1 MATECPRTVTTH
13 REIALPPEIVAL
25 VLSFKPVDSGHIG
38 KIVRSGHSIT
48 PPHWDIRTVGGW
60 PYYDCCGKND
70 SYYPAP
76 CRWIDDEGR
85 YHPGTLEAG
94 SYEYNENPSGSFTRS
109 HGGYVRWT
117 CCGARFGQRFSHPP
131 RQYRESPRGCTRL
144 DLTLRVTTV
153 TRTQTDP
160 EQGAWLLA
168 DTQTPRNY

>member
-1 MATECPRTVTTH
+1 MATEVRTTREVT
-13 REIALPPEIVAL
+13 LPPELVAL

-48 PPHWDIRTVGGW
+48 RTMSTVGSW
-60 PYYDCCGKND
+60 PYYDCCGKYD
-70 SYYPAP
+70 SYYPSP

-94 SYEYNENPSGSFTRS
+94 SYEYNENAVFTTPRS
-109 HGGYVRWT
+109 YGGYVRWT

-144 DLTLRVTTV
+144 DLTLRITTV
-153 TRTQTDP
+153 TRPSQSDP
-160 EQGAWLLA
+160 EQNA
-168 DTQTPRNY
+168 

>member
-1 MATECPRTVTTH
+1 MATELRTTREVT
-13 REIALPPEIVAL
+13 LPPEIVAL

-48 PPHWDIRTVGGW
+48 PAHWDLPTVGRW
-60 PYYDCCGKND
+60 PYYDCCGKHD
-70 SYYPAP
+70 SYYPSP

-85 YHPGTLEAG
+85 YHPGTLEPG
-94 SYEYNENPSGSFTRS
+94 SYEYNENASDNISFRS

-144 DLTLRVTTV
+144 DLTLRITTV
-153 TRTQTDP
+153 TRPRQTDS
-160 EQGAWLLA
+160 EQDA
-168 DTQTPRNY
+168 

>member
-1 MATECPRTVTTH
+1 MATEVRTTREVT
-13 REIALPPEIVAL
+13 LPPEIVAL

-70 SYYPAP
+70 SYYPSP

-109 HGGYVRWT
+109 HHTVAT
-117 CCGARFGQRFSHPP
+117 CAGHVVGQDSGKGSRTHRGNTGSRREAARDS
-131 RQYRESPRGCTRL
+131 T
-144 DLTLRVTTV
+144 
-153 TRTQTDP
+153 
-160 EQGAWLLA
+160 
-168 DTQTPRNY
+168 